1 MLEQKLTVAIVGYLA
16 VLSRIKHK
24 IWNVKEGLYK
34 IRFQLSTAKH
44 WMKPY
49 CPIHNNLVVIHKIL

>member
-1 MLEQKLTVAIVGYLA
+1 MLEQKLTVARVGYLA

-34 IRFQLSTAKH
+34 IRFQLSTAKA
-44 WMKPY
+44 
-49 CPIHNNLVVIHKIL
+49 LDEAILPHT